1 MPPESKRPLVLILA
15 WLPDG
20 VPSRLASDFPQVEFL
35 DARDPAVLD
44 RHLGRAAVTYGLPP
58 VARLGEAQN
67 LRWIQLISAGV
78 PQELCPPARQ
88 AGITVTNLA
97 GLYGNSIAEHALAL
111 MVMLARNLHTVIRN
125 QQGRKWDHDV
135 SLTMSDLQ
143 GRTLAVVGLGNI
155 GLGIARLAR
164 AFGMRVLGCRR
175 TDKPAPGVDRVYAR
189 KNLHE
194 MLGEADYVAVAA
206 PLTAH
211 TEGMLGPKEFEAIKR
226 GAVYINVSRGSV
238 AQEKALIE
246 ALKSGQVAAAGM
258 DVFAAEPLPSDHPF
272 WAMPQ
277 VIISPHYSGE
287 TINYSGRPA
296 ERFARNLRSWVNH
309 ADLEGIVDLEWGY

>member
-1 MPPESKRPLVLILA
+1 MPSESNRPLVLILA
-15 WLPDG
+15 WLPEG
-20 VPSRLASDFPQVEFL
+20 MLSRLRSDFPEVEFL
-35 DARDPAVLD
+35 DARDSVVLD
-44 RHLGRAAVTYGLPP
+44 RYLGRAAITYGLPP
-58 VARLGEAQN
+58 VPRLAEAGN

-97 GLYGNSIAEHALAL
+97 GLYGNTISEHALAL
-111 MVMLARNLHTVIRN
+111 MVMLARNLHLVIRN
-125 QQGRKWDHDV
+125 QQASRWDHDV

-164 AFGMRVLGCRR
+164 AYGMRVLGCRR
-175 TDKPAPGVDRVYAR
+175 TERPAPGVDRVYAR
-189 KNLHE
+189 KELHE

-211 TEGMLGPKEFEAIKR
+211 TEGMLGPAEFQAMKR
-226 GAVYINVSRGSV
+226 GAVYINVSRAGV
-238 AQEKALIE
+238 TQARALIE

-258 DVFAAEPLPSDHPF
+258 DVFAAEPLPADHAF

-296 ERFARNLRSWVNH
+296 ERFARNLRSWLNH